1 MVTEGSAPRP
11 GRWADPAFQAFVL
24 LRVLYT
30 VVPIV
35 FGLDKFVNVLTD
47 WSMYLAPVVDDVVPL
62 AADRTMTIVGAVEI
76 LAGLVV
82 AFSPRLGGYL
92 VAIWLGVI
100 IVNLLTISGYY
111 DVAGRDLGLLVGA
124 VALARLAQGRHDA
137 EQALEDARWAA
148 VLPRDGG
155 EAVGAAG
162 H

>member
-1 MVTEGSAPRP
+1 MAAEGPAPRP
-11 GRWADPAFQAFVL
+11 APWTEPTAQAYVL

-35 FGLDKFVNVLTD
+35 FGLDKFANVLTD
-47 WSMYLAPVVDDVVPL
+47 WSVYLAPVVDDVVPV
-62 AADRTMTIVGAVEI
+62 AGDRTMMIVGAVEI

-92 VAIWLGVI
+92 VAIWLGAI
-100 IVNLLTISGYY
+100 IVNLLTLPGFY

-124 VALARLAQGRHDA
+124 VALARLAQGRYDA
-137 EQALEDARWAA
+137 QQAEEDARWAA
-148 VLPRDGG
+148 VLPRDAG
-155 EAVGAAG
+155 EAVTAAG